1 MIRFVCAYMTNAPTT
16 IGGVDCL
23 GYVRQCART
32 TSACVDLESC
42 FTGCGD
48 NKFVLQSVGTNGY
61 FRIIKEGR
69 IYLIQHAMSLPKELS
84 GPGYKSSTPYTT
96 TRTYGRSADLAKAFN
111 IADKLV
117 ERIIPRTALP
127 Q

>member
-1 MIRFVCAYMTNAPTT
+1 MGMFVNA
-16 IGGVDCL
+16 
-23 GYVRQCART
+23 
-32 TSACVDLESC
+32 LERLQHAS
-42 FTGCGD
+42 TWNHALQVTCGD